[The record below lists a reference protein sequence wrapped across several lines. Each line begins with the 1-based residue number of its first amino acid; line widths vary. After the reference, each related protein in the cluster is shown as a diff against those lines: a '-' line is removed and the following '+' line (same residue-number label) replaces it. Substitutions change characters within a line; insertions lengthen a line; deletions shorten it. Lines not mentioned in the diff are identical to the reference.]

1 VTLFADFARL
11 GRRLEATTGR
21 LDKRRLVAD
30 FLQAVD
36 TSELPSAVA
45 FLTGHPFPTS
55 DPRVLGVRG
64 LPRGVPAGGGPPL
77 TLGDVSAAFAAVAEA
92 TGSGSRGARQARLAE
107 LAARASEE
115 EREFLGRILGGELRT
130 GVSDG
135 LVLEA
140 IGAAAADLTA
150 VRRAA
155 LFLGDLAAVAALA
168 RAGGAAALAG
178 AAPRPFVPLL
188 PMLAELAT
196 DFDEVL
202 RAHGGRTA
210 LEFKYDGARV
220 QVHRD
225 GDRVGI
231 WTRRLSDV
239 TRSLPD
245 VVAVARELPGAP
257 FILDGEVV
265 ALDAAGR
272 PLPFQEL
279 MRRFRRVHGVETL
292 AREMPL
298 ALHFFD
304 CLLADGRSLI
314 DAPQAERWEALAR
327 VTGGRY
333 LAERVLVD
341 EVEAARAFHA
351 RALAAGHEGV
361 MAKDPRSP
369 YEPGGR
375 GKRWFKLKTPETIDC
390 VIIAAD
396 RGSGR
401 RVGWLS
407 NYHLAVRD
415 GETFADVG
423 KTFKGLTDA
432 EFGTMTER
440 LRALALA
447 DDGYTVRVR
456 PEVVV
461 EVEYN
466 EIQRSPTYPSGM
478 ALRFARIARIRED
491 KGPGQATTLEELR
504 ALYERQFAT
513 KGRAGEGP

>member
-1 VTLFADFARL
+1 VTTFAEFAAL
-11 GRRLEATTGR
+11 GRQLEAVPGRLE
-21 LDKRRLVAD
+21 KRRLVAD
-30 FLQAVD
+30 FLRAVD
-36 TSELPSAVA
+36 PDEVALAVA
-45 FLTGHPFPTS
+45 FLTGRPFPPS
-55 DPRVLGVRG
+55 DPRVLGVRS
-64 LPRGVPAGGGPPL
+64 LPREAPGGGGPPL
-77 TLGDVSAAFAAVAEA
+77 TLGDVGAAFVAVADTA
-92 TGSGSRGARQARLAE
+92 GTGSRRSREARLTE
-107 LAARASEE
+107 LAARATAE
-115 EREFLGRILGGELRT
+115 ERGFLDRIIGGELRT

-140 IGAAAADLTA
+140 IAIAADASLDAT
-150 VRRAA
+150 RRAA
-155 LFLGDLAAVAALA
+155 LFLGDLSAVAVLA

-178 AAPRPFVPLL
+178 VMPRPLVPLL
-188 PMLAELAT
+188 PMLGEIVP
-196 DFDEVL
+196 DFGEVL

-225 GDRVGI
+225 GERVAI

-245 VVAVARELPGAP
+245 VVAVARELSGGP

-279 MRRFRRVHGVETL
+279 MRRFRRVHGVEAL

-314 DAPQAERWEALAR
+314 DAPQAERWQALRR

-333 LAERVLVD
+333 LAERALVD
-341 EVEAARAFHA
+341 DVEAARAFHA

-361 MAKDPRSP
+361 MAKDPRST

-375 GKRWFKLKTPETIDC
+375 GKRWFKLKTAETVDC
-390 VIIAAD
+390 VIVAAD

-415 GETFADVG
+415 GEGFAEVG

-432 EFGTMTER
+432 GFGAMTER
-440 LRALALA
+440 LRALAID

-466 EIQRSPTYPSGM
+466 EIQRSPTYPSGL
-478 ALRFARIARIRED
+478 ALRFARIARLRED
-491 KGPGQATTLEELR
+491 KAAGQATTLHELR
-504 ALYERQFAT
+504 TLYERQFAT
-513 KGRAGEGP
+513 KGRAG